1 MKLQILCRWPEFLAG
16 AEFKPD
22 CESFNISDL
31 QTSWGKSIFKGKSG
45 LSYWLRGGWCVQG
58 LARCLRR
65 MWTMQTQVNSKLL
78 QTSYYNM
85 AFFLVQKCIPSFPS
99 FVVSH
104 NFRSTIP
111 LFSNIVQKLLLLFLK
126 MRAFAK
132 A

>member
-31 QTSWGKSIFKGKSG
+31 QRSGGKSVFKRKSG
-45 LSYWLRGGWCVQG
+45 LSHWLRGGLCVQG

-78 QTSYYNM
+78 QTSSYNM
-85 AFFLVQKCIPSFPS
+85 AFFIVQKCIPSFPS

-111 LFSNIVQKLLLLFLK
+111 LSSNIVKNRCYCF
-126 MRAFAK
+126 
-132 A
+132 